1 MDTEKKITFV
11 EYLALRELLK
21 NHAQQRNRSYP
32 TPPKHKIDI
41 TSVFTFLQSFSPSL
55 VRLQPYFSEVDIE
68 SIEDLHECAKD
79 PETIVQLGH
88 RYVETGEMSP
98 LELKMIEEKLVE
110 VACGM
115 LELEGSD
122 K

>member
-1 MDTEKKITFV
+1 MELSDSDSSEVLDLLMQHVSIHIHLMP
-11 EYLALRELLK
+11 LAL
-21 NHAQQRNRSYP
+21 A
-32 TPPKHKIDI
+32 KIDI

-55 VRLQPYFSEVDIE
+55 VHLRPCFSEADIE

-88 RYVETGEMSP
+88 RYVETGKMSP
-98 LELKMIEEKLVE
+98 LELKMIEEKLME